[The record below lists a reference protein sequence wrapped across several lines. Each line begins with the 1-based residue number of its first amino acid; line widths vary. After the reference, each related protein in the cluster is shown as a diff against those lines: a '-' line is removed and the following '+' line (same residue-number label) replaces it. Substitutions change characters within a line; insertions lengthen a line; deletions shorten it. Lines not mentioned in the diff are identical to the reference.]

1 MIEHRIYFDGD
12 WGLWTHI
19 VYKFNLENGYYV
31 HEEIPGW
38 LRATDEFVYDV
49 RLFKDE
55 YKHWATLY
63 FKHESDLTGFLL
75 KWA

>member
-1 MIEHRIYFDGD
+1 MIEYRIDFNGD

-31 HEEIPGW
+31 HEEVPGW

-49 RLFKDE
+49 RLFKDLN
-55 YKHWATLY
+55 HWVIFY
-63 FKHESDLTGFLL
+63 FKCEADLTGFLL